1 MALRRAQQQQQQ
13 QDAAARSAA
22 GRGAAQS
29 AAVSHAGA
37 RRGARVQHMAVRPV
51 GGDADRRLRWA
62 HRIRRGWVHHRTLGW
77 GMPVSEPWSGPGFAG
92 TLMVEV
98 CFCHDQ
104 RIHLVPA
111 HLLRAPPGEELW
123 TWHLELAAAGAA
135 PAWEERAGHSA
146 AGRRASDEGVSR
158 RRQWGTVATAGH
170 AQDFYSDSASE
181 DEHFAPAQH
190 VEYMHSMRECW
201 ERYDAA
207 RDAVE
212 NEREE
217 ADARL
222 AQAREDLHDELSEAQ
237 REWMEDG
244 RYHAERAAGFSP
256 GASDE
261 FSPRS
266 FDSLHDIQQELAHV
280 ELRSDDE
287 VHSRGEEASE
297 SPLIWDEAMANYF
310 EEQEVDFEAYAH
322 CFEPEE
328 EEYSSQPESEHGP
341 D

>member
-1 MALRRAQQQQQQ
+1 MDARMASGRARQQQQR

-22 GRGAAQS
+22 GRGG
-29 AAVSHAGA
+29 GA
-37 RRGARVQHMAVRPV
+37 LRMAVQQADQM
-51 GGDADRRLRWA
+51 DAL
-62 HRIRRGWVHHRTLGW
+62 
-77 GMPVSEPWSGPGFAG
+77 
-92 TLMVEV
+92 
-98 CFCHDQ
+98 Q
-104 RIHLVPA
+104 RQQLA
-111 HLLRAPPGEELW
+111 EASF
-123 TWHLELAAAGAA
+123 AAARAA
-135 PAWEERAGHSA
+135 PAATSDARSSGGRRTQRAAVEDIWVLHPQRGWCSFSDPEIAAWWSARSAARHSA
-146 AGRRASDEGVSR
+146 IRGRAAVAAAHG
-158 RRQWGTVATAGH
+158 RQLQRSTPRTFVAAGH

-222 AQAREDLHDELSEAQ
+222 AQARETLHDELSEAQ
-237 REWMEDG
+237 REWVEDG
-244 RYHAERAAGFSP
+244 RYHAERAAGLSP

-266 FDSLHDIQQELAHV
+266 FDSLDDIQQELAHV

-287 VHSRGEEASE
+287 VDSRGEEASE
-297 SPLIWDEAMANYF
+297 SPLIWDQAMANYF

>member
-1 MALRRAQQQQQQ
+1 
-13 QDAAARSAA
+13 
-22 GRGAAQS
+22 
-29 AAVSHAGA
+29 
-37 RRGARVQHMAVRPV
+37 
-51 GGDADRRLRWA
+51 
-62 HRIRRGWVHHRTLGW
+62 
-77 GMPVSEPWSGPGFAG
+77 
-92 TLMVEV
+92 
-98 CFCHDQ
+98 
-104 RIHLVPA
+104 
-111 HLLRAPPGEELW
+111 
-123 TWHLELAAAGAA
+123 
-135 PAWEERAGHSA
+135 
-146 AGRRASDEGVSR
+146 
-158 RRQWGTVATAGH
+158 
-170 AQDFYSDSASE
+170 
-181 DEHFAPAQH
+181 
-190 VEYMHSMRECW
+190 MRECW

-217 ADARL
+217 ADARF
-222 AQAREDLHDELSEAQ
+222 AQARETLHDELSEAQ
-237 REWMEDG
+237 REWVEDG
-244 RYHAERAAGFSP
+244 RYHAERAAGLSP

-266 FDSLHDIQQELAHV
+266 FDSLDDIQQELAHV

-310 EEQEVDFEAYAH
+310 EEQEVDFEDYAH